1 MTKSDEPDKSGKSS
15 SNVHDRFFK
24 NVFQHVDY
32 VTTLIRVGAPDE
44 LFDVIDWS
52 TLSLYSSSLL
62 VPEMTEKFADLVF
75 TVNVKDSGESAQIIL
90 LFEHK
95 SYRDIDLVKQLAE
108 YQLRLYVRE
117 KFNSLIIPIVVLQG
131 KAGGTTQVEFFDL
144 FSNLSSECLG
154 IFSQYAMNFRCV
166 LIDVDEI
173 DHLGLARKT
182 NIDAVI
188 RSMSQVRGAEP
199 SLLQDIYDRTGYI
212 PSQERARIIGLAFGY
227 VSEYNKDVTLED
239 IQVDT
244 LEEQLMIQSAAEVL
258 RQEGREEGLEKGLE
272 KGREERS
279 EVVATKMLQ
288 KGMDPETVADFTL
301 LSRERILELQRD
313 SEEKSEHQD
322 S

>member
-1 MTKSDEPDKSGKSS
+1 MTKSDELVESGKSS

-52 TLSLYSSSLL
+52 TLSLFSSSLL

-95 SYRDIDLVKQLAE
+95 SYRDTELVKQLAE
-108 YQLRLYVRE
+108 YQLRLYERD

-131 KAGGTTQVEFFDL
+131 EAGGTTQVEFFDL
-144 FSNLSSECLG
+144 FSNFSRECLR

-166 LIDVDEI
+166 LIDIDEI
-173 DHLGLARKT
+173 DRQGLARKT

-188 RSMSQVRGAEP
+188 RSMSQVHRVR
-199 SLLQDIYDRTGYI
+199 SLPCY
-212 PSQERARIIGLAFGY
+212 RI
-227 VSEYNKDVTLED
+227 
-239 IQVDT
+239 
-244 LEEQLMIQSAAEVL
+244 
-258 RQEGREEGLEKGLE
+258 
-272 KGREERS
+272 
-279 EVVATKMLQ
+279 
-288 KGMDPETVADFTL
+288 
-301 LSRERILELQRD
+301 
-313 SEEKSEHQD
+313 
-322 S
+322 